1 MLLFAPALRF
11 VNGYWLQV
19 GLLLHNLQLR
29 QTGTKH
35 AASVCVPISTHPFCA
50 HCPWQTSPPGWAADY
65 ITAPR
70 PSAATLLL
78 QLLLPLLSTMLWVRV
93 HGCCRMFGMVAAGCS
108 APCLCIVPIGQA
120 LHCNLYCCLHHHLRP
135 CYSPIQHP
143 HPQVRPMCQ
152 ELLGLSE
159 QQLALVQALALLATA
174 AVMAANVRTLLQR
187 YLDRGLTG
195 GWTTAGCGVV
205 GKQGHMCSRGVALLP
220 AGCHYCIRSSP
231 RLAAIG
237 WHQLKHGSKAAR
249 GNREQKQSLGELI
262 RLHCQVGGAPVAAR

>member
-1 MLLFAPALRF
+1 
-11 VNGYWLQV
+11 
-19 GLLLHNLQLR
+19 
-29 QTGTKH
+29 
-35 AASVCVPISTHPFCA
+35 
-50 HCPWQTSPPGWAADY
+50 
-65 ITAPR
+65 
-70 PSAATLLL
+70 
-78 QLLLPLLSTMLWVRV
+78 MLWVRV

-120 LHCNLYCCLHHHLRP
+120 LHCNLYCCLHHHPRP

-143 HPQVRPMCQ
+143 HPQVRPMGQ

-205 GKQGHMCSRGVALLP
+205 GKRGHMCSRAVALLP

-262 RLHCQVGGAPVAAR
+262 RLHCQVGGCTSGGTLTCTIAMHSPGTTRHFIVLLPTCSCPPRPLRPLPPGHQLPAGQGGGAVPGPRHAVPGHGPPAAQCG